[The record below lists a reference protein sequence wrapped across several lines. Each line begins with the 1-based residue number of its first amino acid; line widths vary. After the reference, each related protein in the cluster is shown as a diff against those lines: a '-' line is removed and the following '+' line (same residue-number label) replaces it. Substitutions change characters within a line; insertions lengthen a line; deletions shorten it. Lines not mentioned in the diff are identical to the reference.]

1 LDYYKIGS
9 SEPRKRSAFLR
20 SLVLDSAHLV
30 ESTR

>member
-9 SEPRKRSAFLR
+9 SESRKKSAFSR

-30 ESTR
+30 ESPR